1 MAYVAQVRQ
10 FFNNWSYATTAVPI
24 AALFAALSVAFGPWS
39 PETLY
44 FSAMNVPSPTDFRLG
59 VVTGLQFEADLVRRR
74 IRETAAN
81 VASRDSLAVA
91 CAGPGQTRARE
102 AAASLLEDGAT
113 ALLSFG
119 VAGGCDPA
127 LPPGTAIVA
136 TGIRDLGDAGA
147 MLYTNRDWQRRLKS
161 MLLGNVLTETAQIAS
176 ANAPVTRSK
185 DKRALF
191 EDIGAAAVDMESAA
205 VARAA
210 IGASVPFMALRVVN
224 DPQDLGVPPAAVSG
238 MRPDG
243 STAVAAVT
251 GSVLRRP
258 GDLWALIRLAKCDR
272 TARKALAAAARHS
285 APLFGA
291 V

>member
-1 MAYVAQVRQ
+1 
-10 FFNNWSYATTAVPI
+10 
-24 AALFAALSVAFGPWS
+24 
-39 PETLY
+39 
-44 FSAMNVPSPTDFRLG
+44 MNVPSPTNFRLG
-59 VVTGLQFEADLVRRR
+59 VVTGLQFEAEIVRRR
-74 IRETAAN
+74 AQETAAN
-81 VASRDSLAVA
+81 NAAGQDSLAVV
-91 CAGPGQTRARE
+91 CKGPGQTRAGE
-102 AAASLLEDGAT
+102 AASALLADGAT

-136 TGIRDLGDAGA
+136 TGVRDLGIGGEV
-147 MLYTNRDWQRRLKS
+147 LYTNREWQRRMKS
-161 MLLGNVLTETAQIAS
+161 MLLGNVLLETAQIAS
-176 ANAPVTRSK
+176 ANAPLTRSR

-191 EDIGAAAVDMESAA
+191 EDVGAAAVDMESAA

-210 IGASVPFMALRVVN
+210 VGASVPFMALRVVI
-224 DPQDLGVPPAAVSG
+224 DPVDLSVPPAAVSG

-243 STAVAAVT
+243 STAAAAVT

-272 TARKALAAAARHS
+272 AARKALSGAALHS
-285 APLFGA
+285 SPLFGA